1 MEYGQSST
9 TSHLAWEPIIKQ
21 SSRYT
26 FRHSRFENGHK
37 RKKQVFLFLCFL
49 GFCCCCCLFI
59 FFFSFKQRRKGKVKE
74 QTNEVI
80 GKAERSDPQQTC
92 NSSSC
97 PEVGFMKVN
106 SFVCGSLPYL
116 GFSANRGV
124 FHFAKGIIP
133 ICLFVFNFI

>member
-1 MEYGQSST
+1 MGTKE
-9 TSHLAWEPIIKQ
+9 K
-21 SSRYT
+21 
-26 FRHSRFENGHK
+26 NK
-37 RKKQVFLFLCFL
+37 VFCF
-49 GFCCCCCLFI
+49 FVFWVFVVVVVYSF

-97 PEVGFMKVN
+97 PEVGFMTVN

-124 FHFAKGIIP
+124 CHFAKGIIP

>member
-1 MEYGQSST
+1 MGTKE
-9 TSHLAWEPIIKQ
+9 K
-21 SSRYT
+21 
-26 FRHSRFENGHK
+26 NK
-37 RKKQVFLFLCFL
+37 VFCF
-49 GFCCCCCLFI
+49 FVFWV
-59 FFFSFKQRRKGKVKE
+59 FVVVVVYSFFSFLLNKEEKEKLKSKQINK
-74 QTNEVI
+74 VI